1 MTIPYLEYK
10 LLGVGT
16 RSTCSEYLL
25 QSMIGI
31 GKNGIG
37 IDKIGIVWLVV
48 LKMCNIFWCYI
59 LTVPPDQPQIEG
71 SSNGSIVKV
80 PYQQESLSMTCLST
94 NGKPASEI
102 KWFVNFYYV
111 TVLSNYLGRS
121 FMH

>member
-37 IDKIGIVWLVV
+37 IDKIGIV
-48 LKMCNIFWCYI
+48 
-59 LTVPPDQPQIEG
+59 
-71 SSNGSIVKV
+71 
-80 PYQQESLSMTCLST
+80 
-94 NGKPASEI
+94 
-102 KWFVNFYYV
+102 
-111 TVLSNYLGRS
+111 
-121 FMH
+121 